1 MESTA
6 IQFIASLLITIVGFF
21 LAYFF
26 TKNPKLRFFYSAVT
40 EIPLPP
46 PIANNIKKESE
57 NVENANIQKET
68 TIVQPATLQENL
80 IVRSHTVV
88 VTNQGNA
95 TAHNV
100 RIGHFILPAH
110 AVYPPMNVPF
120 ETKNP
125 KNEILIPTLSPKE
138 SVTISYLY
146 DNKLHVS
153 QINSYIKCN
162 EGLAEVANLQ
172 HVSVKSPFLRNILG
186 IIFFIGMVTVVYW
199 VIKIGI
205 CLYKICAIT
214 NS

>member
-6 IQFIASLLITIVGFF
+6 IQFITSLLITIVGFF

-40 EIPLPP
+40 EIPLTPSV
-46 PIANNIKKESE
+46 ASNIKKEDKD
-57 NVENANIQKET
+57 VENAATQTET
-68 TIVQPATLQENL
+68 VVEQPAAAQGIL
-80 IVRSHTVV
+80 IVRSHSVV

-120 ETKNP
+120 EEKNP

-153 QINSYIKCN
+153 QINSYIKCD

-186 IIFFIGMVTVVYW
+186 VIFFIGMVTVVYW
-199 VIKIGI
+199 VIKVGI
-205 CLYKICAIT
+205 CLYKICVIT